1 MIERNEFLAAIT
13 AAEVALHQATQALYD
28 FDSRIE
34 NNVFKSL
41 NEAESVLTNRFELI
55 ADAACGSYRYGSPAY
70 TQEFIVDGER
80 YEARIEFDYNRH
92 DKRWYYI
99 DETRYSYKKL

>member
-13 AAEVALHQATQALYD
+13 AAKVALHQATQALYD
-28 FDSRIE
+28 FDSQIE

-41 NEAESVLTNRFELI
+41 NEAEGALTHRFELI
-55 ADAACGSYRYGSPAY
+55 ADDACGSYRYGSNAY
-70 TQEFIVDGER
+70 AQEFIVDGER